1 MKIFKK
7 LLIIILV
14 IILIAGTVCFIVGYS
29 TYSKAL
35 EEKPLISRMDEIE
48 NTENFVPF
56 NELPKN
62 YLNAVV
68 AVEDHRFYDHGP
80 IDLIAIARAIWV
92 NISNFEL
99 REGGSTITQ
108 QLAKNVVLS
117 QDETATRK
125 LGEIVAAFDIEK
137 NYSKDEILALYVNTC
152 YFGEGFYG
160 IYDASMGYYN
170 KEPKDLNLDEAS
182 MLAGVPNAPSVY
194 APTVNPDLAKKRQK
208 HVLNK
213 MVEYGYISQEEANSI

>member
-7 LLIIILV
+7 IIIILL
-14 IILIAGTVCFIVGYS
+14 ILILLAGIIGFIIGYS
-29 TYSKAL
+29 VYSDAL
-35 EEKPLISRMDEIE
+35 KEKPLISRMDEIE
-48 NTENFVPF
+48 NDEHFVPF
-56 NELPKN
+56 SELPKN

-80 IDLIAIARAIWV
+80 IDFIAIGRAIWV
-92 NISNFEL
+92 NITNFEL

-117 QDETATRK
+117 QEETATRK

-137 NYSKDEILALYVNTC
+137 NYSKDDILALYVNTC
-152 YFGEGFYG
+152 YFGEGYYG

-170 KEPKDLNLDEAS
+170 KEPKDLTLDEAT

-194 APTVNPDLAKKRQK
+194 APTVNPDLAKKRQE

-213 MVEYGYISQEEANSI
+213 MVEYGYISKEEANSI

>member
-7 LLIIILV
+7 LLMVLLVLILV
-14 IILIAGTVCFIVGYS
+14 SGTICFIIGYS

-35 EEKPLISRMDEIE
+35 SEKPLITRIDEIE
-48 NTENFVPF
+48 NSDNFVTF
-56 NELPKN
+56 SDLPKN

-80 IDLIAIARAIWV
+80 IDLIAICRAIWV

-108 QLAKNVVLS
+108 QLAKNVVFS
-117 QDETATRK
+117 QEETASRK
-125 LGEIVAAFDIEK
+125 LGEIVCAFDIEK
-137 NYSKDEILALYVNTC
+137 NYSKDDILTLYVNTC
-152 YFGEGFYG
+152 YFGEGYYG
-160 IYDASMGYYN
+160 IYEASQGYYN
-170 KEPKDLNLDEAS
+170 KEPKDLTLDEAT

-213 MVEYGYISQEEANSI
+213 MVEYGYISQEEANTI